1 MNFNGPDLD
10 IIMVAD
16 TTVKWVEGL
25 DTVMI
30 DLMDGSDAHLVDMDL
45 QVTVLFIFS
54 GLEKRVKRKNNM
66 KNDML

>member
-1 MNFNGPDLD
+1 
-10 IIMVAD
+10 MVAD

-54 GLEKRVKRKNNM
+54 GLEKRVKRRNNM